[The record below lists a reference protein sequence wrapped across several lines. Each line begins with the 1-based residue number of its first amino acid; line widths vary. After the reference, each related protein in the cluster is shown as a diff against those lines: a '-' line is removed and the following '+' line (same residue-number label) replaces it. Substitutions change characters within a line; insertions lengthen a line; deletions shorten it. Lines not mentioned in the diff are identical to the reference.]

1 MDIAD
6 IKAKVRNNEYV
17 YSQHADIERRLDKLA
32 FAQIEDALLSG
43 EILEKYPGTGR
54 GESCLIVGFAKGQP
68 IPVARGWRGRKIAV
82 ITVYIPRP
90 PKFIDPWTR
99 GGKKD
104 EESL

>member
-68 IPVARGWRGRKIAV
+68 IPVVRAGKWGQSMNLGIYLAMGWH
-82 ITVYIPRP
+82 
-90 PKFIDPWTR
+90 
-99 GGKKD
+99 
-104 EESL
+104 